1 MGLPARVCIG
11 MPVYNGQKYVAAA
24 IESILNQT
32 FTDFELVVSDNASTD
47 ETPDICQAI
56 AARDSRLKYSRLPEN
71 LGANHNYERVYR
83 LGHGQYFKWAAHDD
97 LLAPDFLKRCVEALD
112 ADASAVLAYPRAHFI
127 DENGAFIKGYNVKL
141 PTDSD
146 SPFVR
151 FNAIVT
157 APHKITHN
165 FEIFGLMRR
174 SATDLIPQQGMY
186 AACDRVFLSRL
197 TLYGKFIE
205 VPEVLF
211 LSRFH
216 PDQSIH
222 TLPRY
227 MQKKRTWVSRIVGHG
242 QLPPPEWF
250 DRKYTGRIT
259 FPEWRLMWEYMC
271 SARYGWLNTRQR
283 MTCVGSVV
291 KRQFMHG
298 NWARMVRDFV
308 LAGDK
313 LAARVA
319 QTVRDSRSPEH
330 AAHSNGNGSG
340 HGAANGHAAGNGN
353 GGGHAPSRAAPAERV
368 LARHG

>member
-11 MPVYNGQKYVAAA
+11 LPVYNGQNYVAAA
-24 IESILNQT
+24 IESILAQT
-32 FTDFELVVSDNASTD
+32 FTDFELVISDNASTD
-47 ETPDICQAI
+47 DTPDICESY
-56 AARDSRLKYSRLPEN
+56 AAKDSRVKFSRLSEN
-71 LGANHNYERVYR
+71 LGAVQNFDRVYQ

-97 LLAPDFLKRCVEALD
+97 LLAPRFLEKCVEALD

-127 DENGAFIKGYNVKL
+127 DEKGEFLKDYTVKL

-174 SATDLIPQQGMY
+174 SATDLIPQQGNY
-186 AACDRVFLSRL
+186 AAGDRVFLARL
-197 TLYGKFIE
+197 ALYGKFVE
-205 VPEVLF
+205 VPEDLF

-216 PDQSIH
+216 AEQSIH

-227 MQKKRTWVSRIVGHG
+227 MQEHRTWLNRIIGSG
-242 QLPPPEWF
+242 QLPPAEWF
-250 DRKYTGRIT
+250 DHKYTRRIT
-259 FPEWRLMWEYMC
+259 FPEWRLMWEYFR
-271 SARYGWLNTRQR
+271 SARYGWLNSRER
-283 MTCVGSVV
+283 MTCMGSVL

-298 NWARMVRDFV
+298 NWARMVRDFL

-319 QTVRDSRSPEH
+319 QSVRDPKSHPSR
-330 AAHSNGNGSG
+330 NG
-340 HGAANGHAAGNGN
+340 HGTGSKSAL
-353 GGGHAPSRAAPAERV
+353 V
-368 LARHG
+368 RHG